1 MIRAGGSTQ
10 ARASTHPDSV
20 GRMGENV
27 LVEQVVKARAAEV
40 WAMVSDV
47 TRMCEFSPENT
58 GCEWIKGSTGPSV
71 GARFRGTNANGK
83 KQWKSDATVVE
94 AEPGK
99 SFAFVVK
106 AGPISIARW
115 EYRIDAI
122 DDSQCR

>member
-1 MIRAGGSTQ
+1 
-10 ARASTHPDSV
+10 
-20 GRMGENV
+20 MGENV
-27 LVEQVVKARAAEV
+27 VVEQVVKARAAEV

-99 SFAFVVK
+99 SFAFVV
-106 AGPISIARW
+106 R
-115 EYRIDAI
+115 
-122 DDSQCR
+122 